1 MYQRGRKSKWVKE
14 QINVLIHRSIAIL
27 DIVDCFQLD
36 AFKKNGNY
44 KDAKTIWDAN
54 SQEKDH
60 EEMEDSKNRHNNY
73 QKTMIE
79 LLKVLPNLKKYNE
92 F

>member
-1 MYQRGRKSKWVKE
+1 METIAHELAGHLSKYPE
-14 QINVLIHRSIAIL
+14 I
-27 DIVDCFQLD
+27 LD